1 MEVKV
6 LVKVLVDTG
15 IEIVVVM
22 DTEVNTMVDVVT
34 QAGHQAEAVM
44 VMDTEAETVD
54 TKMVDTKVDTM
65 MVEVVTRE
73 EKAVVDKVKQQYQ
86 VNGYTRYSELMQVLL
101 VAEQNN
107 QLVTLNHQARSTGSA
122 PFPEANVVSSSYDN
136 RRGRGRGCGGNCYH
150 DRGRG
155 RKRRLCPYDER
166 DNKNFHENERNEKG
180 QEDKRQTGKVCYR
193 CGMKGHWVRSC
204 RTPKHLADLYRES
217 QKGKEKGRG
226 ETNFISDEPG

>member
-73 EKAVVDKVKQQYQ
+73 EKAVVVTQKEEVVVDTVEVEDVKMENIEMVAVVEKEQR
-86 VNGYTRYSELMQVLL
+86 NKPKKNNKSTIKFRKKLMSNAIGHIHVWLTM
-101 VAEQNN
+101 N
-107 QLVTLNHQARSTGSA
+107 LNI
-122 PFPEANVVSSSYDN
+122 
-136 RRGRGRGCGGNCYH
+136 
-150 DRGRG
+150 
-155 RKRRLCPYDER
+155 L
-166 DNKNFHENERNEKG
+166 
-180 QEDKRQTGKVCYR
+180 
-193 CGMKGHWVRSC
+193 
-204 RTPKHLADLYRES
+204 
-217 QKGKEKGRG
+217 
-226 ETNFISDEPG
+226 